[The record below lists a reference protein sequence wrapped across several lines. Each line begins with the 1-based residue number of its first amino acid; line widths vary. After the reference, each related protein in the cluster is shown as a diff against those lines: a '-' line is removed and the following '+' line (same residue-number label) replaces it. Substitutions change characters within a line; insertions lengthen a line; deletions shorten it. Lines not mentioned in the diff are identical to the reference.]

1 MNESVKLCAV
11 GALALMIAA
20 CGTHQAADEGAADSE
35 TRPQVTI
42 EVQNQDFYDAR
53 VYMVEAGRTAR
64 QRLGNVPGNGRRTLS
79 FRVEPTRVRFVI
91 DFIGGG
97 ELTTEFIR
105 VSPGDEL
112 VLSVTANTHQLRYG
126 S

>member
-11 GALALMIAA
+11 GALALMTAA
-20 CGTHQAADEGAADSE
+20 CGTQQAADEAPADTE
-35 TRPQVTI
+35 TRPQVTV
-42 EVQNQDFYDAR
+42 EVQNQNFYDAR
-53 VYMVEAGRTAR
+53 VYMVEAGRTTR

-105 VSPGDEL
+105 VSPGDGL
-112 VLSVTANTHQLRYG
+112 VLSVTANTHQLRFRG
-126 S
+126 